1 MTKFKWEYINY
12 LCLFLLIIFSS
23 CEKKSDPYS
32 TLLSGEYWKDQALN
46 DIIPYW
52 TKYGQDTKSG
62 VFFTTLDSLWQP
74 TGDQNKYPSMIS
86 RHLFSYS
93 VAYLISGNKDHLA
106 IADSTV
112 KWLLTTAWDDQYGG
126 WFDAINGNGDPAQT
140 TKTTFV
146 QVYAITG
153 LVMYYFV
160 THDNTV
166 MQYIEKANAL
176 LEQKV
181 WDSVKG
187 GYHSMMTREW
197 SVLAENKDFGSQI
210 TPVSGYLLYLYQA
223 TRNKKY
229 LDQIERILDVTV
241 KNMVDTESGWVLENF
256 DVNWKYLPGRSDE
269 GEINVGH
276 NIEVAWMLLRC
287 YLLTGKPEQLEA
299 AKRITAKIESA
310 GVFNSSNIWLTTTSR
325 FWSRYGTDTY
335 WWVQAY
341 GNMYNQ
347 YLFHIFK
354 KDKYIHEFQRG
365 AAFWDSAF
373 MDKKHGDTFFS
384 VGLSGKNKNGL
395 KANRFKTSYHSMEH
409 CLINYLCLNSW
420 VNNDPVAF
428 HFSIHSSNDGDLL
441 YPVLTEDENIKVS
454 RVIVRE
460 QDRKIL
466 QFEDQVIHLPESGPT
481 ELTVVMINQPTA
493 KDHQNKKQ
501 HTQFFGQAD

>member
-126 WFDAINGNGDPAQT
+126 WFDAIDGNGDPAQT

-160 THDNTV
+160 THDNTI
-166 MQYIEKANAL
+166 MQYIEKANTL

-181 WDSVKG
+181 WDRVKG

-269 GEINVGH
+269 GEINVG
-276 NIEVAWMLLRC
+276 ILFLVSV
-287 YLLTGKPEQLEA
+287 YPE
-299 AKRITAKIESA
+299 
-310 GVFNSSNIWLTTTSR
+310 
-325 FWSRYGTDTY
+325 
-335 WWVQAY
+335 
-341 GNMYNQ
+341 
-347 YLFHIFK
+347 
-354 KDKYIHEFQRG
+354 
-365 AAFWDSAF
+365 
-373 MDKKHGDTFFS
+373 
-384 VGLSGKNKNGL
+384 
-395 KANRFKTSYHSMEH
+395 KT
-409 CLINYLCLNSW
+409 
-420 VNNDPVAF
+420 
-428 HFSIHSSNDGDLL
+428 
-441 YPVLTEDENIKVS
+441 
-454 RVIVRE
+454 R
-460 QDRKIL
+460 
-466 QFEDQVIHLPESGPT
+466 
-481 ELTVVMINQPTA
+481 TV
-493 KDHQNKKQ
+493 
-501 HTQFFGQAD
+501 